1 MKKFVVTGGSGFIGS
16 NLVKFLLRKNYFVI
30 NIDKLSYSANPY
42 NLKGIFKNKNYR
54 FFKQDINN
62 QPQIYKILNRYKPN
76 GIFNLAAETHVD
88 RSIDN
93 PRNFIKSNIL
103 GVYNLLETLKKYSKT
118 VSGVDIGVIKKIP
131 SGGGLGGGSSN
142 AATVLIALNDLWNLK
157 LPKSELFDI
166 GQTLGADVPVFV
178 NGHSAWAEGKGDIL
192 TPINLPRFY
201 YLVVSINKHIST
213 QEIFTHKALTMSPVQ
228 RKISDFSL
236 VSNPHNDCLDAAI
249 ELEGEIQQALNHL
262 DSTENHLGIARMTGS
277 GCCVF
282 IAFENKEDAVL
293 ANEKLPTQWS
303 GFVAQAI
310 DRSPTINWDVA
321 KW

>member
-1 MKKFVVTGGSGFIGS
+1 MPEATYLAPAKI
-16 NLVKFLLRKNYFVI
+16 NLFLHITSKRADGYHNLQTIFQLLDYGDEITFSLRNDGEI
-30 NIDKLSYSANPY
+30 NRIYGNEAITPDKDLIVRSA
-42 NLKGIFKNKNYR
+42 
-54 FFKQDINN
+54 D
-62 QPQIYKILNRYKPN
+62 
-76 GIFNLAAETHVD
+76 A
-88 RSIDN
+88 
-93 PRNFIKSNIL
+93 
-103 GVYNLLETLKKYSKT
+103 LKKYSKT
-118 VSGVDIGVIKKIP
+118 LSGVDIGVIKKIP
-131 SGGGLGGGSSN
+131 TGGGLGGGSSN

-157 LPKSELFDI
+157 LPISELFDI
-166 GQTLGADVPVFV
+166 GQTLGADVPIFV

-192 TPINLPRFY
+192 TPINLPRFF

-262 DSTENHLGIARMTGS
+262 DSTENHLGVARMTGS

-282 IAFENKEDAVL
+282 IAFENKEDAVI
-293 ANEKLPTQWS
+293 AKEKLPSQWS

-310 DRSPTINWDVA
+310 DRSPTNNWDVA

>member
-1 MKKFVVTGGSGFIGS
+1 MPEATYLAPAKINLFLHINSKRADGYHNLQTIFQLLNFSDEVTFS
-16 NLVKFLLRKNYFVI
+16 LRNDGEIKRIYGNETI
-30 NIDKLSYSANPY
+30 SPDKDLILRSA
-42 NLKGIFKNKNYR
+42 
-54 FFKQDINN
+54 
-62 QPQIYKILNRYKPN
+62 
-76 GIFNLAAETHVD
+76 H
-88 RSIDN
+88 
-93 PRNFIKSNIL
+93 
-103 GVYNLLETLKKYSKT
+103 TLKKYSKT
-118 VSGVDIGVIKKIP
+118 KAGVDIGVIKKIP

-142 AATVLIALNDLWNLK
+142 AATVLIVLNDLWNLK
-157 LPKSELFDI
+157 LPKSELLDI

-192 TPINLPRFY
+192 TPINLPRFF

-213 QEIFTHKALTMSPVQ
+213 QKIFTHKALTMSPVQ

-262 DSTENHLGIARMTGS
+262 DSTENHLGVARMTGS

-293 ANEKLPTQWS
+293 ANKKLPSQWS

-310 DRSPTINWDVA
+310 DRSPTNNWDVA

>member
-1 MKKFVVTGGSGFIGS
+1 MPEATYLAPAKI
-16 NLVKFLLRKNYFVI
+16 NLFLHITSKRADGYHNLQTIFQLLNISDEITFSLRNDGEIKRIYGNETI
-30 NIDKLSYSANPY
+30 SPDKDLILRSA
-42 NLKGIFKNKNYR
+42 
-54 FFKQDINN
+54 
-62 QPQIYKILNRYKPN
+62 
-76 GIFNLAAETHVD
+76 H
-88 RSIDN
+88 
-93 PRNFIKSNIL
+93 
-103 GVYNLLETLKKYSKT
+103 TLKKYSKT
-118 VSGVDIGVIKKIP
+118 KAGVDIGVIKKIP

-157 LPKSELFDI
+157 LPKSELLDI

-192 TPINLPRFY
+192 TPINLPRFF

-213 QEIFTHKALTMSPVQ
+213 QKIFTHKALTMSPVQ
-228 RKISDFSL
+228 RKMSDFSL

-293 ANEKLPTQWS
+293 AYEKLPTQWS

>member
-1 MKKFVVTGGSGFIGS
+1 MPEVNYLAPAKI
-16 NLVKFLLRKNYFVI
+16 NLFLHINSKRADGYHNLQTIFQLLDYGDEMTFNLRNDGEIKRIYGNESI
-30 NIDKLSYSANPY
+30 SPDKDLILRSAN
-42 NLKGIFKNKNYR
+42 
-54 FFKQDINN
+54 
-62 QPQIYKILNRYKPN
+62 
-76 GIFNLAAETHVD
+76 A
-88 RSIDN
+88 
-93 PRNFIKSNIL
+93 
-103 GVYNLLETLKKYSKT
+103 LKKYSKT
-118 VSGVDIGVIKKIP
+118 VSGIDIGVIKKIP

-142 AATVLIALNDLWNLK
+142 AATVLIALNDLWNLN
-157 LPKSELFDI
+157 LPKSELLDI

-192 TPINLPRFY
+192 TPLNLPRFF

-262 DSTENHLGIARMTGS
+262 DSTENHLGVARMTGS

-282 IAFENKEDAVL
+282 IAFENKEDAL
-293 ANEKLPTQWS
+293 IAKDKLPSQWS

-310 DRSPTINWDVA
+310 DRSPTNNWDVA

>member
-1 MKKFVVTGGSGFIGS
+1 MPEATYLAPAKINLFLHITSKRADGYHNLQTIFQLLDFSDEVTFS
-16 NLVKFLLRKNYFVI
+16 LRNDGEIKRIYGNETI
-30 NIDKLSYSANPY
+30 SPDKDLILRSA
-42 NLKGIFKNKNYR
+42 
-54 FFKQDINN
+54 
-62 QPQIYKILNRYKPN
+62 
-76 GIFNLAAETHVD
+76 H
-88 RSIDN
+88 
-93 PRNFIKSNIL
+93 
-103 GVYNLLETLKKYSKT
+103 TLKKYSKT
-118 VSGVDIGVIKKIP
+118 KAGVDIGVIKKIP
-131 SGGGLGGGSSN
+131 SGSGLGGGSSN

-157 LPKSELFDI
+157 LPKSELLDI

-192 TPINLPRFY
+192 TPINLPRFF

-213 QEIFTHKALTMSPVQ
+213 QKIFTHKALTMSPVQ

-262 DSTENHLGIARMTGS
+262 DSTENHLGVARMTGS

-282 IAFENKEDAVL
+282 IAFGNEEDAAL
-293 ANEKLPTQWS
+293 ANEKLPSQWS

-310 DRSPTINWDVA
+310 DRSPTNNWDVA

>member
-1 MKKFVVTGGSGFIGS
+1 MPEVTYLAPAKI
-16 NLVKFLLRKNYFVI
+16 NLFLHINSKRADGYHNLQTIFQLLDYGDEITFSLRNDGEIKRIYGNEEI
-30 NIDKLSYSANPY
+30 PADKDLILRSAN
-42 NLKGIFKNKNYR
+42 
-54 FFKQDINN
+54 
-62 QPQIYKILNRYKPN
+62 
-76 GIFNLAAETHVD
+76 
-88 RSIDN
+88 
-93 PRNFIKSNIL
+93 
-103 GVYNLLETLKKYSKT
+103 TLKKYSKT

-131 SGGGLGGGSSN
+131 TGGGLGGGSSN
-142 AATVLIALNDLWNLK
+142 AATVLIALNDLWDLK
-157 LPKSELFDI
+157 LSKSELLDI
-166 GQTLGADVPVFV
+166 CQTLGADVPVFV

-249 ELEGEIQQALNHL
+249 ELEGEIQKALNHL
-262 DSTENHLGIARMTGS
+262 DSTKNHLGIARMTGS

-293 ANEKLPTQWS
+293 AKEKLPSQWS

-310 DRSPTINWDVA
+310 DRSPTNNWDVA

>member
-1 MKKFVVTGGSGFIGS
+1 MPEVTYLAPAKI
-16 NLVKFLLRKNYFVI
+16 NLFLHINSKRADGYHNLQTIFQLLDYGDEMTFNLRNDGEIKRIYGNESI
-30 NIDKLSYSANPY
+30 SPDKDLILRSAN
-42 NLKGIFKNKNYR
+42 
-54 FFKQDINN
+54 
-62 QPQIYKILNRYKPN
+62 
-76 GIFNLAAETHVD
+76 
-88 RSIDN
+88 
-93 PRNFIKSNIL
+93 
-103 GVYNLLETLKKYSKT
+103 TLKKYSKT
-118 VSGVDIGVIKKIP
+118 VSGVDIGVNKKIP

-157 LPKSELFDI
+157 LPKSELLDI
-166 GQTLGADVPVFV
+166 GQILGADVPVFI

-192 TPINLPRFY
+192 TPINLPRFF

-282 IAFENKEDAVL
+282 IAFENKEDAVI
-293 ANEKLPTQWS
+293 AKEKLPSQWS

-310 DRSPTINWDVA
+310 DRSPTNNWDVA

>member
-1 MKKFVVTGGSGFIGS
+1 MPKATYLAPAKI
-16 NLVKFLLRKNYFVI
+16 NLFLHITSKRADGYHNLQTIFQLLDLSDEITFSLRDDGEI
-30 NIDKLSYSANPY
+30 NRIYGNESIVPDKDLILRSANA
-42 NLKGIFKNKNYR
+42 L
-54 FFKQDINN
+54 Q
-62 QPQIYKILNRYKPN
+62 
-76 GIFNLAAETHVD
+76 
-88 RSIDN
+88 
-93 PRNFIKSNIL
+93 
-103 GVYNLLETLKKYSKT
+103 KYSKAPF
-118 VSGVDIGVIKKIP
+118 GVDIGVIKKIP

-157 LPKSELFDI
+157 LTKSKLLDI

-178 NGHSAWAEGKGDIL
+178 NGFSAWAEGKGDIL
-192 TPINLPRFY
+192 TPINLPRFF
-201 YLVVSINKHIST
+201 YLVVSINKYIST

-262 DSTENHLGIARMTGS
+262 DSTENHLGVARMTGS

-282 IAFENKEDAVL
+282 IAFENKEDAVI
-293 ANEKLPTQWS
+293 AKEKLPSQWS

-310 DRSPTINWDVA
+310 DRSPTNNWDVA

>member
-1 MKKFVVTGGSGFIGS
+1 MPEATYLAPAKI
-16 NLVKFLLRKNYFVI
+16 NLFLHITSKRADGYHNLQTIFQLLDYGDEITFSLRNDGEIKRIYGNETI
-30 NIDKLSYSANPY
+30 SPDKDLILRSA
-42 NLKGIFKNKNYR
+42 
-54 FFKQDINN
+54 
-62 QPQIYKILNRYKPN
+62 
-76 GIFNLAAETHVD
+76 H
-88 RSIDN
+88 
-93 PRNFIKSNIL
+93 
-103 GVYNLLETLKKYSKT
+103 TLKKYSKT
-118 VSGVDIGVIKKIP
+118 KAGVDIGVIKKIP
-131 SGGGLGGGSSN
+131 LGGGLGGGSSN

-157 LPKSELFDI
+157 LPKSELLDI

-192 TPINLPRFY
+192 TPINLPRFF

-213 QEIFTHKALTMSPVQ
+213 QKIFTHKALTMSPVQ

-262 DSTENHLGIARMTGS
+262 DSTENHLGVARMTGS

-310 DRSPTINWDVA
+310 DRSPTNNWDVA

>member
-1 MKKFVVTGGSGFIGS
+1 MPEVTYLAPAKI
-16 NLVKFLLRKNYFVI
+16 NLFLHINSKRADGYHNLQTIFQLLDYGDEITFSLRDDSEI
-30 NIDKLSYSANPY
+30 NRIYGNETISPDKDLILLSA
-42 NLKGIFKNKNYR
+42 
-54 FFKQDINN
+54 
-62 QPQIYKILNRYKPN
+62 
-76 GIFNLAAETHVD
+76 H
-88 RSIDN
+88 
-93 PRNFIKSNIL
+93 
-103 GVYNLLETLKKYSKT
+103 TLKKYSKT

-131 SGGGLGGGSSN
+131 TGSGLGGGSSN

-166 GQTLGADVPVFV
+166 SQTLGADVPVFV
-178 NGHSAWAEGKGDIL
+178 NGHSVWAEGKGDIL
-192 TPINLPRFY
+192 TPINLPRFF

-213 QEIFTHKALTMSPVQ
+213 QEIFAHKALTMSPVQ

-293 ANEKLPTQWS
+293 ANEKLPTRWS

-310 DRSPTINWDVA
+310 DRSPTNNWDVA

>member
-1 MKKFVVTGGSGFIGS
+1 MPEVTYLAPAKI
-16 NLVKFLLRKNYFVI
+16 NLFLHITSKRADGYHNLQTIFQLLNFSDEVTFSLRNDGEIKRIYGNETI
-30 NIDKLSYSANPY
+30 SPDKDLILRSA
-42 NLKGIFKNKNYR
+42 
-54 FFKQDINN
+54 
-62 QPQIYKILNRYKPN
+62 
-76 GIFNLAAETHVD
+76 H
-88 RSIDN
+88 
-93 PRNFIKSNIL
+93 
-103 GVYNLLETLKKYSKT
+103 TLKKYSKT
-118 VSGVDIGVIKKIP
+118 KAGVDIGVIKKIP
-131 SGGGLGGGSSN
+131 TGSGLGGGSSN

-157 LPKSELFDI
+157 LPKSELLDI

-192 TPINLPRFY
+192 TPINLPRFF

-213 QEIFTHKALTMSPVQ
+213 QKIFTHKALTMSPVQ

-262 DSTENHLGIARMTGS
+262 DSTENHLGVARMTGS

-293 ANEKLPTQWS
+293 ANEKLPSQWS

-310 DRSPTINWDVA
+310 DRSPTNNWDVA

>member
-1 MKKFVVTGGSGFIGS
+1 MPEVTYLAPAKI
-16 NLVKFLLRKNYFVI
+16 NLFLHITSKRADGYHNLQTIFQLLDYGDEITFSLRNDGEI
-30 NIDKLSYSANPY
+30 NRIYGNEAIPPEKDLILRSA
-42 NLKGIFKNKNYR
+42 K
-54 FFKQDINN
+54 
-62 QPQIYKILNRYKPN
+62 
-76 GIFNLAAETHVD
+76 
-88 RSIDN
+88 
-93 PRNFIKSNIL
+93 
-103 GVYNLLETLKKYSKT
+103 TLKKYCET
-118 VSGVDIGVIKKIP
+118 EAGVDIGVIKKIP
-131 SGGGLGGGSSN
+131 IGGGLGGGSSN

-192 TPINLPRFY
+192 TPINLPRFF

-249 ELEGEIQQALNHL
+249 EMEGEIQQALNHL
-262 DSTENHLGIARMTGS
+262 DSTENHLGVARMTGS

-282 IAFENKEDAVL
+282 VAFESKEDAVI
-293 ANEKLPTQWS
+293 AKEKLPSQWS

-310 DRSPTINWDVA
+310 DRSPTNNWDVA

>member
-1 MKKFVVTGGSGFIGS
+1 MPEVTYLAPAKI
-16 NLVKFLLRKNYFVI
+16 NLFLHINSKRADGYHNLQTIFQLLDYGDEITFSLRNDGEIKRIYGNEAI
-30 NIDKLSYSANPY
+30 PADKDLILRSAN
-42 NLKGIFKNKNYR
+42 
-54 FFKQDINN
+54 
-62 QPQIYKILNRYKPN
+62 
-76 GIFNLAAETHVD
+76 
-88 RSIDN
+88 
-93 PRNFIKSNIL
+93 
-103 GVYNLLETLKKYSKT
+103 TLKKYSKT

-131 SGGGLGGGSSN
+131 TGGGLGGGSSN
-142 AATVLIALNDLWNLK
+142 AATVLIALNDLWDLK
-157 LPKSELFDI
+157 LSKSELLDI

-262 DSTENHLGIARMTGS
+262 DSTENHLGVARMTGS

-293 ANEKLPTQWS
+293 ANEKLPSQWS

-310 DRSPTINWDVA
+310 DRSPTNNWDVA

>member
-1 MKKFVVTGGSGFIGS
+1 MPEVTYLAPAKI
-16 NLVKFLLRKNYFVI
+16 NLFLHINSKRADGHHNLQTIFQLLDYGDEITFSLRNDGEIKRIYGNETI
-30 NIDKLSYSANPY
+30 SPDKDLILRSA
-42 NLKGIFKNKNYR
+42 
-54 FFKQDINN
+54 
-62 QPQIYKILNRYKPN
+62 
-76 GIFNLAAETHVD
+76 H
-88 RSIDN
+88 
-93 PRNFIKSNIL
+93 
-103 GVYNLLETLKKYSKT
+103 TLKKYSKT

-131 SGGGLGGGSSN
+131 TGGGLGGGSSN

-192 TPINLPRFY
+192 TPINLPRFF

-249 ELEGEIQQALNHL
+249 EMEGEIQQALNHL
-262 DSTENHLGIARMTGS
+262 DSTENHLGVARMTGS

-282 IAFENKEDAVL
+282 IAFESKEKAVIEK
-293 ANEKLPTQWS
+293 EKLPSQWS

-310 DRSPTINWDVA
+310 DRSPTNNWDVA

>member
-1 MKKFVVTGGSGFIGS
+1 MPEVTYLAPAKI
-16 NLVKFLLRKNYFVI
+16 NLFLHINSKRADGYHNLQTIFQLLDYGDEITFSLRNDGEIKRIYGNEAI
-30 NIDKLSYSANPY
+30 PADKDLILRSAN
-42 NLKGIFKNKNYR
+42 
-54 FFKQDINN
+54 
-62 QPQIYKILNRYKPN
+62 
-76 GIFNLAAETHVD
+76 
-88 RSIDN
+88 
-93 PRNFIKSNIL
+93 
-103 GVYNLLETLKKYSKT
+103 TLKKYSKT

-131 SGGGLGGGSSN
+131 TGGGLGGGSSN

-157 LPKSELFDI
+157 LPKSELLDI

-192 TPINLPRFY
+192 TPINLPRFF

-213 QEIFTHKALTMSPVQ
+213 QKIFTHKALTMSPVQ

-249 ELEGEIQQALNHL
+249 EMEGEIQKALNHL
-262 DSTENHLGIARMTGS
+262 DSTENHLGVARMTGS

-282 IAFENKEDAVL
+282 IAFECKEDAVI
-293 ANEKLPTQWS
+293 AKEKLPSQWS

-310 DRSPTINWDVA
+310 ARSPTSNWDVA

>member
-1 MKKFVVTGGSGFIGS
+1 MPEVTYLAPAKI
-16 NLVKFLLRKNYFVI
+16 NLFLHITSKRADGYHNLQTIFQLLDYGDEITFSLRNDGEIKRIYGNETI
-30 NIDKLSYSANPY
+30 PPDKDLILRSA
-42 NLKGIFKNKNYR
+42 
-54 FFKQDINN
+54 
-62 QPQIYKILNRYKPN
+62 
-76 GIFNLAAETHVD
+76 H
-88 RSIDN
+88 
-93 PRNFIKSNIL
+93 
-103 GVYNLLETLKKYSKT
+103 TLKKYSKT

-157 LPKSELFDI
+157 LPKSELLDI
-166 GQTLGADVPVFV
+166 SQTLGADVPVFV

-192 TPINLPRFY
+192 TPINLPRFF

-262 DSTENHLGIARMTGS
+262 DSTENHLGVARMTGS

-282 IAFENKEDAVL
+282 IAFENKEDAVI
-293 ANEKLPTQWS
+293 AKEKLPSQWS

-310 DRSPTINWDVA
+310 DRSPTNNWDVA

>member
-1 MKKFVVTGGSGFIGS
+1 MPEVTYLAPAKV
-16 NLVKFLLRKNYFVI
+16 NLFLHINSKRADGYHNLQTIFQLLDYGDEITFSLRNDGEIKRIYGNETI
-30 NIDKLSYSANPY
+30 SPDKDLILRSA
-42 NLKGIFKNKNYR
+42 
-54 FFKQDINN
+54 
-62 QPQIYKILNRYKPN
+62 
-76 GIFNLAAETHVD
+76 H
-88 RSIDN
+88 
-93 PRNFIKSNIL
+93 
-103 GVYNLLETLKKYSKT
+103 TLKKYCET
-118 VSGVDIGVIKKIP
+118 EAGVDIGVIKKIP
-131 SGGGLGGGSSN
+131 IGGGLGGGSSN

-192 TPINLPRFY
+192 TPINLPRFF

-249 ELEGEIQQALNHL
+249 EMEGEIQQALNHL
-262 DSTENHLGIARMTGS
+262 DSTENHLGVARMTGS

-282 IAFENKEDAVL
+282 VAFESKEDAVI
-293 ANEKLPTQWS
+293 AKEKLPSQWS

-310 DRSPTINWDVA
+310 DRSPTNNWDVA

>member
-1 MKKFVVTGGSGFIGS
+1 MPEATYLAPAKINLFLHITSKRADGYHNLQTIFQLLNFSDEVTFS
-16 NLVKFLLRKNYFVI
+16 LRNDGEIKRIYGNETI
-30 NIDKLSYSANPY
+30 SPDKDLILRSA
-42 NLKGIFKNKNYR
+42 
-54 FFKQDINN
+54 
-62 QPQIYKILNRYKPN
+62 
-76 GIFNLAAETHVD
+76 H
-88 RSIDN
+88 
-93 PRNFIKSNIL
+93 
-103 GVYNLLETLKKYSKT
+103 TLKKYSKT
-118 VSGVDIGVIKKIP
+118 KAGVDIGVIKKIP

-157 LPKSELFDI
+157 LPKSELLDI

-192 TPINLPRFY
+192 TPINLPRFF

-228 RKISDFSL
+228 RKMSDFSL

-262 DSTENHLGIARMTGS
+262 DSTENHLGVARMTGS

-293 ANEKLPTQWS
+293 ANEKLPSQWS

-310 DRSPTINWDVA
+310 DRSPTNNWDVA

>member
-1 MKKFVVTGGSGFIGS
+1 MPEVTYLAPAKI
-16 NLVKFLLRKNYFVI
+16 NLFLHINSKRADGHHNLQTIFQLLDYGDEITFSLRNDGEIKRIYGNETI
-30 NIDKLSYSANPY
+30 SPDKDLILRSA
-42 NLKGIFKNKNYR
+42 
-54 FFKQDINN
+54 
-62 QPQIYKILNRYKPN
+62 
-76 GIFNLAAETHVD
+76 H
-88 RSIDN
+88 
-93 PRNFIKSNIL
+93 
-103 GVYNLLETLKKYSKT
+103 TLKKYSKT

-192 TPINLPRFY
+192 TPINLPRFF

-228 RKISDFSL
+228 RKMSDFSL

-249 ELEGEIQQALNHL
+249 EMEGEIQKALNHL
-262 DSTENHLGIARMTGS
+262 DSTENHLGVARMTGS

-282 IAFENKEDAVL
+282 VAFESKEEAVI
-293 ANEKLPTQWS
+293 AKEKLPSQWS

-310 DRSPTINWDVA
+310 DRSPTNNWDVA